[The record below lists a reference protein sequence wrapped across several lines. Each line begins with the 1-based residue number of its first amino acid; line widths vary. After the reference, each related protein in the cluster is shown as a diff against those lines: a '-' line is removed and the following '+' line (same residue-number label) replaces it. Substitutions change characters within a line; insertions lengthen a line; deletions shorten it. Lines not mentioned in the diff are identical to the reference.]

1 MSLAQPPFTGPL
13 ASIPSAL
20 SIAPNLDQALN
31 RFSPNRSPVPAT
43 PSYSANIYAP
53 QGRAPLTVTSLAPPL
68 SAVRPENRPDFA
80 RGFGLDIPEEDEP
93 PELSIPNRF
102 TQADDGNLHAVA
114 SNASIE
120 NDAQEIDVD
129 EMQDEEDLA
138 TALQSRLHSRQ
149 VSHASASLSV
159 PFGDGLTEDVEEGD
173 MVPLRNAIPVP
184 KIGEL
189 DQDAAE
195 DWTGSEDLYMGM
207 PGTPGEE
214 VCLLIRVLF

>member
-1 MSLAQPPFTGPL
+1 MSLAQTPFTGPL

-20 SIAPNLDQALN
+20 SIAPNPDQALN

-68 SAVRPENRPDFA
+68 SAVRPENRHDFA
-80 RGFGLDIPEEDEP
+80 RGFGLDIPEENEP
-93 PELSIPNRF
+93 PELSVPNQI
-102 TQADDGNLHAVA
+102 TQADEGNHHAVA
-114 SNASIE
+114 SIASIE
-120 NDAQEIDVD
+120 NDAQGIDVD

-149 VSHASASLSV
+149 VSHASAV
-159 PFGDGLTEDVEEGD
+159 PFGDGLTEEVEEGD
-173 MVPLRNAIPVP
+173 MVPLQNAIPVP
-184 KIGEL
+184 KIDDL

-195 DWTGSEDLYMGM
+195 EWTGSEDLYMGV

-214 VCLLIRVLF
+214 VCLLIRVLLF